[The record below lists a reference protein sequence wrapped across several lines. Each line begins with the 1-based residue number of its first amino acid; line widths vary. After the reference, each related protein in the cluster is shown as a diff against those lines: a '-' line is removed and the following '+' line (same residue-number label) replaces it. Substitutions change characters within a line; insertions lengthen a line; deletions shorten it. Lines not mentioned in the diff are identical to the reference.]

1 METKKQIVAR
11 VTNEVSKKYSQR
23 IKDLTENI
31 RFLTTKNSELYN
43 NNVELRAKYS
53 EALEKIQQYEDW
65 INRLQEFCNL
75 PDNEREDAIKLY
87 LKEKKNA
94 AARDSILSMIGKYTS
109 ILFM

>member
-11 VTNEVSKKYSQR
+11 VTNEVSKRYSQR
-23 IKDLTENI
+23 VKDLTENI

-65 INRLQEFCNL
+65 INRLQDFCNL
-75 PDNEREDAIKLY
+75 PDNERDNAIKLY
-87 LKEKKNA
+87 LQEKKNA
-94 AARDSILSMIGKYTS
+94 AAMDGMLSMLRNYTTM
-109 ILFM
+109 LFM

>member
-11 VTNEVSKKYSQR
+11 VTNEVSKRYSQKV
-23 IKDLTENI
+23 KDLTENI

-43 NNVELRAKYS
+43 NNVKLRAKYS

-75 PDNEREDAIKLY
+75 PDNERDNAIKLY
-87 LKEKKNA
+87 LQEKKNTETMNGM
-94 AARDSILSMIGKYTS
+94 LSMLGRYMS
-109 ILFM
+109 MLFM